1 MDSDDRTHGTQSN
14 CERGNYGAKKK
25 QTFSWEA
32 AGHYSF
38 CLDQKKLSSFLL
50 ATTIFIGSRVNDK
63 HPCPSIR
70 VWILIEL
77 QTTVVGGRQRPKWEF
92 PWQRS
97 KVKTNRICQ
106 YGRPLNKYFKT
117 FASSVNCQAERN
129 IPPSDG
135 QIIVSEVWA
144 VIIF

>member
-63 HPCPSIR
+63 HPCPSISMDPDR
-70 VWILIEL
+70 VTNNSCRWATATQMRISM
-77 QTTVVGGRQRPKWEF
+77 TTIK
-92 PWQRS
+92 
-97 KVKTNRICQ
+97 
-106 YGRPLNKYFKT
+106 
-117 FASSVNCQAERN
+117 
-129 IPPSDG
+129 G
-135 QIIVSEVWA
+135 QNQ
-144 VIIF
+144 